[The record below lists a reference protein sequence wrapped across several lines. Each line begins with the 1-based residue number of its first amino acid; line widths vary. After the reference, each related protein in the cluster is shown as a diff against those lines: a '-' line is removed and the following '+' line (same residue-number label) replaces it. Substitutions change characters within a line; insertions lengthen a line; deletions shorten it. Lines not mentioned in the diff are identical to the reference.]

1 MAIVLL
7 PEEVVARIAAGE
19 AVERPASVVKELIEN
34 SIDAGATAIRADIIA
49 GGRRLIRISD
59 NGGGIP
65 ADEIKLAFKRHATS
79 KLRAAQDLQALS
91 TLGFR
96 GEALASIAAVSQSTI
111 ITRHRGEN
119 MGVSLK
125 LNGGAVQ
132 HHKALGAPAGTVIT
146 IENLFFNTP
155 ARLKFLKSDAT
166 EKRHIQRVVSRY
178 AMAYPKISFALKQDG
193 REQFRSSGR
202 GELADVAAKVFGL
215 KHFKRMLEVS
225 SEETPRRAYPKIS
238 VFGYTSQPSL
248 HRNDRSRI
256 ILFINGRAVQDN
268 SLSHAIA
275 QAYEG
280 LLKSGNYPLTV
291 LLITMPSDYVDV
303 NVHPTKAEVRFRDAN
318 QVFVAVQRA
327 VRRSLLD
334 NGGSPHTDEWPLPGP
349 AGHYRND
356 SRPLPAY
363 RPFAADDRYDDA
375 DLDYIPETADAPT
388 RPRTLPLLR
397 VVGQIGAAYIAA
409 EGPAGLYLV
418 DQNAAHERVLHDQIL
433 ADAQNETLPT
443 ISPLDSPTLM
453 LSPADTALL
462 TEMGAALA
470 QLGFEIEVFGPNAF
484 VFRTMPKCLASRPL
498 AEAFPQMLAR
508 LRQSQR
514 KPGDVITALAWA
526 AAVRSGQVL
535 ETEEMQSIIRQLERC
550 PSPYQSPT
558 GQTTMI
564 HMTRE
569 QLAKEFGRG
578 E

>member
-34 SIDAGATAIRADIIA
+34 SIDAGATAIHADIIA
-49 GGRRLIRISD
+49 GGRKLIRISD
-59 NGGGIP
+59 NGSGIP
-65 ADEIKLAFKRHATS
+65 ADEIELAFKRHATS
-79 KLRAAQDLQALS
+79 KLRAAQDLQGLS

-96 GEALASIAAVSQSTI
+96 GEALASIAAVSQSTV
-111 ITRHRGEN
+111 ITRHRGED

-132 HHKALGAPAGTVIT
+132 HHKAVGAPAGTVIT

-256 ILFINGRAVQDN
+256 ILFINGRAIQDH

-280 LLKSGNYPLTV
+280 LLKSGSYPLTV
-291 LLITMPSDYVDV
+291 LLITMPPDYVDV
-303 NVHPTKAEVRFRDAN
+303 NVHPTKAEVRFRDAS
-318 QVFVAVQRA
+318 QVFAAVQRA
-327 VRRSLLD
+327 VRRALLD
-334 NGGSPHTDEWPLPGP
+334 DGGGAHTDEWPSPVS

-356 SRPLPAY
+356 VRPLPAY
-363 RPFAADDRYDDA
+363 RSFADDDRYDDA
-375 DLDYIPETADAPT
+375 DLDYIPETAGAPT

-418 DQNAAHERVLHDQIL
+418 DQNAAHERVLHDQIR
-433 ADAQNETLPT
+433 ADVQNETLQT
-443 ISPLDSPTLM
+443 LSPLDSPTLV

-462 TEMGAALA
+462 TEMGAELA

-498 AEAFPQMLAR
+498 AEAFSQMLAG

-514 KPGDVITALAWA
+514 KSGDVITALAWA

-535 ETEEMQSIIRQLERC
+535 KTEEMQSIIRQLERC

>member
-34 SIDAGATAIRADIIA
+34 SIDAGATAIHADIIA
-49 GGRRLIRISD
+49 GGRKLIRISD
-59 NGGGIP
+59 NGSGIP

-79 KLRAAQDLQALS
+79 KLRAAQDLQGLS

-96 GEALASIAAVSQSTI
+96 GEALASIAAVSQSTV
-111 ITRHRGEN
+111 ITRHRGED

-132 HHKALGAPAGTVIT
+132 HHKAVGAPVGAVIT

-256 ILFINGRAVQDN
+256 ILFINGRAIQDH

-280 LLKSGNYPLTV
+280 LLKSGSYPLTV
-291 LLITMPSDYVDV
+291 LLITMPPDYVDV
-303 NVHPTKAEVRFRDAN
+303 NVHPTKAEVRFRDAS
-318 QVFVAVQRA
+318 QVFAAVQRA
-327 VRRSLLD
+327 VRRALLD
-334 NGGSPHTDEWPLPGP
+334 DGGAHADEWPSP
-349 AGHYRND
+349 ASASHYRND
-356 SRPLPAY
+356 VRPLPAY
-363 RPFAADDRYDDA
+363 RSFADDDQYDDA
-375 DLDYIPETADAPT
+375 DLDYIPETAGAPT

-418 DQNAAHERVLHDQIL
+418 DQNAAHERVLHDQIR
-433 ADAQNETLPT
+433 ADVQNETLQT
-443 ISPLDSPTLM
+443 LSPPDSPTLV

-462 TEMGAALA
+462 TETGAELA
-470 QLGFEIEVFGPNAF
+470 RLGFEIEVFGPNAF
-484 VFRTMPKCLASRPL
+484 VFRAMPQCLASRPL
-498 AEAFPQMLAR
+498 AEAFPQMLAC

-514 KPGDVITALAWA
+514 KLGDVITALAWA

-535 ETEEMQSIIRQLERC
+535 KTEEMQSIIRQLERC